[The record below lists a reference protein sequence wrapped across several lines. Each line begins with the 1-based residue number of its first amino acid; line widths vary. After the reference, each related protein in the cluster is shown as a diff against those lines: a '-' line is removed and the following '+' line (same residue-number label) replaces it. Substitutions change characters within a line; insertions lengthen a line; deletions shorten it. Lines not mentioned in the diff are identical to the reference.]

1 MEHKLG
7 ASFGGVAN
15 FEFFEDD
22 EDISSRINLIDI

>member
-7 ASFGGVAN
+7 TSSAGGAN